1 MPNHEPP
8 DSKQSKQI
16 RAAGAV
22 AWRPGPDGGPE
33 VLLVHRKKYDD
44 WSLPK
49 GKQEPGEPLALTAS
63 REVFEEGGAL
73 LILGRRLAP
82 VRYEVDGRPK
92 RVWYWAAQTAGT
104 DGGVVPNAEVDQ
116 VAWLPFAQALRRAS
130 YGHDVG
136 VLEDFASRPAGTVPL
151 ILLRHASA
159 MPKSTWDADDAARP
173 LDDSGRA
180 EAGALARL
188 LACFAPSARVISSA
202 AARCLET
209 VRPYAELT
217 GAEVRAEPAL
227 HFQSSRTDEADSAA
241 LISGAVAAGVPAVFC
256 AHRENMP
263 GLQAAAV
270 AALGVPDGQASPG
283 ASGSPGDPGSPGI
296 PGLPAEWDTPL
307 PTAGFWV
314 LHLTRPHRPAR
325 RRWFGRRDGR
335 DGAGGRLVAA
345 DRYDLSGVLA
355 GFPSSRCLP
364 SLALITALASPA
376 PEPGSSTSS
385 LAAGSSLLSPVAA
398 APFGSFSG
406 FSCAASPRSASPGSA
421 SSCSAS
427 PGSASPPSAFPRPA
441 FSRLRSRYTT

>member
-1 MPNHEPP
+1 MPDHKPP
-8 DSKQSKQI
+8 DSKESKLI
-16 RAAGAV
+16 SAAGAV

-49 GKQEPGEPLALTAS
+49 GKQEPGEPLPLTAT
-63 REVFEEGGAL
+63 REVFEEGGAR
-73 LILGRRLAP
+73 LILGRRLAQ
-82 VRYEVDGRPK
+82 VRYQVGGRPK
-92 RVWYWAAQTAGT
+92 GVWYWAAKTAGT

-116 VAWLPFAQALRRAS
+116 VAWLPFSQALRRAS
-130 YGHDVG
+130 YDHDVG

-270 AALGVPDGQASPG
+270 AALGVPDGP
-283 ASGSPGDPGSPGI
+283 GSPGTSRSPGI
-296 PGLPAEWDTPL
+296 PGLPGTLVLPADWDTPL

-314 LHLTRPHRPAR
+314 LHLTRPRRPAR
-325 RRWFGRRDGR
+325 RRWFGRRADGE
-335 DGAGGRLVAA
+335 GARGRLVAA

-355 GFPSSRCLP
+355 GFPR
-364 SLALITALASPA
+364 
-376 PEPGSSTSS
+376 
-385 LAAGSSLLSPVAA
+385 
-398 APFGSFSG
+398 
-406 FSCAASPRSASPGSA
+406 
-421 SSCSAS
+421 
-427 PGSASPPSAFPRPA
+427 SPPGA
-441 FSRLRSRYTT
+441 

>member
-209 VRPYAELT
+209 VRPYAELS

-270 AALGVPDGQASPG
+270 AALGVPDGPGSPG
-283 ASGSPGDPGSPGI
+283 APGSPATPGSPGNPGSPGI
-296 PGLPAEWDTPL
+296 AGLPADWDTPL
-307 PTAGFWV
+307 PVAGFWV
-314 LHLTRPHRPAR
+314 LHLTRPRRPAR
-325 RRWFGRRDGR
+325 RRWFGRRAGG
-335 DGAGGRLVAA
+335 DGAGGTLVAA

-355 GFPSSRCLP
+355 GL
-364 SLALITALASPA
+364 
-376 PEPGSSTSS
+376 
-385 LAAGSSLLSPVAA
+385 
-398 APFGSFSG
+398 
-406 FSCAASPRSASPGSA
+406 PRSPWGA
-421 SSCSAS
+421 
-427 PGSASPPSAFPRPA
+427 
-441 FSRLRSRYTT
+441 

>member
-8 DSKQSKQI
+8 DSKQI

-33 VLLVHRKKYDD
+33 MLLVHRKKYDD

-49 GKQEPGEPLALTAS
+49 GKQEPGEPLALTAA
-63 REVFEEGGAL
+63 REVFEEGGAR

-92 RVWYWAAQTAGT
+92 RVWYWAAKTAGT

-116 VAWLPFAQALRRAS
+116 VAWLPFPQALRRAS

-136 VLEDFASRPAGTVPL
+136 VLEDFATRPAGTVPL

-159 MPKSTWDADDAARP
+159 MPKSIWNADDAARP

-180 EAGALARL
+180 EAGTLARL

-209 VRPYAELT
+209 VRPYADLT
-217 GAEVRAEPAL
+217 GAELWAEPAL
-227 HFQSSRTDEADSAA
+227 HVQSSRIDEAGSAA
-241 LISGAVAAGVPAVFC
+241 LISGAVAAGEPAVFC

-263 GLQAAAV
+263 SLQAAAV
-270 AALGVPDGQASPG
+270 AALGVPDGQGSPD

-296 PGLPAEWDTPL
+296 PGLPADWDTPL

-325 RRWFGRRDGR
+325 RRWFGRRAGS
-335 DGAGGRLVAA
+335 DGAGGTLIAA

-355 GFPSSRCLP
+355 GFPE
-364 SLALITALASPA
+364 LALLAVA
-376 PEPGSSTSS
+376 RAAYRARFPG
-385 LAAGSSLLSPVAA
+385 A
-398 APFGSFSG
+398 
-406 FSCAASPRSASPGSA
+406 
-421 SSCSAS
+421 
-427 PGSASPPSAFPRPA
+427 
-441 FSRLRSRYTT
+441 